1 MNTIKK
7 IIFTIIA
14 VGCFTLV
21 NAQKVAHVSL
31 DSLMASMPET
41 KAAKEAVQNY
51 LKGFE
56 AEILTMQTE
65 LEGKYKDYLDKKE
78 TMSEPVKQNKEQDL
92 NQLQKRIEDF
102 KAQAGQ
108 DIQRKQAELG
118 APILQKAKK
127 GIEAVA
133 KEGGYKYV
141 LNTSLSS
148 SGALY
153 SEPSDD
159 IFAAVKKKLDAMPAV
174 NIPGAN
180 EKAKTSVKP
189 APGTAPKK
197 GK

>member
-7 IIFTIIA
+7 IILTLITTGIFTMA
-14 VGCFTLV
+14 HG
-21 NAQKVAHVSL
+21 QKIAHVSL
-31 DSLMASMPET
+31 DSLISSMPET
-41 KAAKEAVQNY
+41 KIAKETVQNY

-56 AEILTMQTE
+56 TEILTMQTE
-65 LEGKYKDYLDKKE
+65 LESKYKDYLDKKE
-78 TMSEPVKQNKEQDL
+78 TMSEPVRQNKEQDL
-92 NQLQKRIEDF
+92 NQLQKRTEDF

-118 APILQKAKK
+118 GPILQKAKK

-159 IFAAVKKKLDAMPAV
+159 IFAAVKKKLDAMPPV
-174 NIPGAN
+174 NIPGATPN
-180 EKAKTSVKP
+180 SKPPIKA
-189 APGTAPKK
+189 GTAPKK
-197 GK
+197 AK